1 MKWGVPGYGWGVWL
15 GMNQV
20 TMNKILVI
28 DDNFKIYKSLELNLK
43 KEGFSSRA
51 ALNSAEAIA
60 ALDSERP
67 DIILLDLALREE
79 SGLDLLRIIK
89 KTDSTVPV
97 IMITGYGTLESAVK
111 AIKLGAFDFL
121 EKPLQFEK
129 LLSTINNA
137 LEMTKLK
144 NENRELKEKI
154 NVKRGGIITRNQQM
168 LELCEKAC
176 KLAVTDIPILITG
189 ESGTGKEL
197 VADMVHENSIRKDKL
212 LVKLNC
218 SALPE
223 HLLDSELFGHEK
235 GSFTGAVEAHTG
247 VFEQACGSSLHLDE
261 IGDMAI
267 STQAKILRAIQY
279 GEIRRIGGNSPVK
292 VDVRFIASTNK
303 DLNMLIEQGLFREDL
318 MYRLNASCIHLPPLR
333 ERKEDIPVLVATF
346 IRDFQREGEN
356 RWFSNAALEKMQ
368 EYDWDGNVRE
378 LRNIVRVTLALSD
391 KEVIEADAISL
402 PKKVLVAPASVL
414 EGDLRSSE
422 RLIIV
427 DALNSTG
434 NNRSA
439 AAVKLGI
446 SRKTLYNKIEKY
458 GIK

>member
-1 MKWGVPGYGWGVWL
+1 
-15 GMNQV
+15 
-20 TMNKILVI
+20 MNKILVI

-43 KEGFSSRA
+43 KEGFQSTA
-51 ALNSAEAIA
+51 ALNSVEALEAIKN
-60 ALDSERP
+60 DIP

-79 SGLDLLRIIK
+79 SGLDLLRDIK
-89 KTDSTVPV
+89 KLDSSVPV

-154 NVKRGGIITRNQQM
+154 NVKRSGIITQNPQM
-168 LELCEKAC
+168 LEICEKAC
-176 KLAVTDIPILITG
+176 KLAITDIPILITG

-197 VADMVHENSIRKDKL
+197 IADMIHENSGRKDKS

-218 SALPE
+218 SALSE
-223 HLLDSELFGHEK
+223 QLLDSELFGHEK
-235 GSFTGAVEAHTG
+235 GSFTGAVDFHRG
-247 VFEQACGSSLHLDE
+247 VFEQACGGSLHLDE
-261 IGDMAI
+261 IGDMAL

-279 GEIRRIGGNSPVK
+279 GEIRRIGGTAQIK

-303 DLNMLIEQGLFREDL
+303 DLNLLIEQGLFREDL

-333 ERKEDIPVLVATF
+333 ERKEDIPVLAATF
-346 IRDFQREGEN
+346 IKEFQGEGES
-356 RWFSNAALEKMQ
+356 RSLSQLALEKLM

-378 LRNIVRVTLALSD
+378 LRNIIRVTLALTD
-391 KEVIEADAISL
+391 REVIEADAINL
-402 PKKVLVAPASVL
+402 PEKVMVVNSPVL
-414 EGDLRSSE
+414 DGDLRSSE
-422 RLIIV
+422 RLMIV
-427 DALNSTG
+427 DALSATG

-439 AAVKLGI
+439 AAAKLGI
-446 SRKTLYNKIEKY
+446 SRKTLYNKIDKY

>member
-1 MKWGVPGYGWGVWL
+1 
-15 GMNQV
+15 
-20 TMNKILVI
+20 MNKILVI

-43 KEGFSSRA
+43 KEGFQSTA
-51 ALNSAEAIA
+51 ALNSVEALEAIKN
-60 ALDSERP
+60 DIP

-79 SGLDLLRIIK
+79 SGLDLLRDIK
-89 KTDSTVPV
+89 KLDSSVPV

-154 NVKRGGIITRNQQM
+154 NVKRSGIITQNPQM
-168 LELCEKAC
+168 LEICEKAC
-176 KLAVTDIPILITG
+176 KLAITDIPILITG

-197 VADMVHENSIRKDKL
+197 IADMIHENSGRKDKS

-218 SALPE
+218 SALSE
-223 HLLDSELFGHEK
+223 QLLDSELFGHEK
-235 GSFTGAVEAHTG
+235 GSFTGAVDFHHG
-247 VFEQACGSSLHLDE
+247 VFEQACGGSLHLDE
-261 IGDMAI
+261 IGDMAL

-279 GEIRRIGGNSPVK
+279 GEIRRIGGTAQIK

-303 DLNMLIEQGLFREDL
+303 DLSLLIEQGLFREDL

-333 ERKEDIPVLVATF
+333 ERKEDIPVLTATF
-346 IRDFQREGEN
+346 IKEFQGEGES
-356 RWFSNAALEKMQ
+356 RSLSQLALEKLM

-378 LRNIVRVTLALSD
+378 LRNIIRVTLALTD
-391 KEVIEADAISL
+391 REVIEADAINL
-402 PKKVLVAPASVL
+402 PEKVMVVNSPVL
-414 EGDLRSSE
+414 DGDLRSSE
-422 RLIIV
+422 RLMIV
-427 DALNSTG
+427 DALSATG

-439 AAVKLGI
+439 AAAKLGI
-446 SRKTLYNKIEKY
+446 SRKTLYNKIDKY

>member
-1 MKWGVPGYGWGVWL
+1 
-15 GMNQV
+15 
-20 TMNKILVI
+20 MNKILVI

-43 KEGFSSRA
+43 KEGFQSTA
-51 ALNSAEAIA
+51 ALNSVEALEAIKN
-60 ALDSERP
+60 DIP

-79 SGLDLLRIIK
+79 SGLDLLRDIK
-89 KTDSTVPV
+89 KLDSSVPV

-154 NVKRGGIITRNQQM
+154 NVKRSGIITQNPQM
-168 LELCEKAC
+168 LEICEKAC
-176 KLAVTDIPILITG
+176 KLAITDIPILITG

-197 VADMVHENSIRKDKL
+197 IADMIHENSGRKDKS

-218 SALPE
+218 SALSE
-223 HLLDSELFGHEK
+223 QLLDSELFGHEK
-235 GSFTGAVEAHTG
+235 GSFTGAVDFHRG
-247 VFEQACGSSLHLDE
+247 VFEQACGGSLHLDE
-261 IGDMAI
+261 IGDMAL

-279 GEIRRIGGNSPVK
+279 GEIRRIGGTAQIK

-303 DLNMLIEQGLFREDL
+303 DLNLLIEQGLFREDL

-333 ERKEDIPVLVATF
+333 ERKEDIPVLAATF
-346 IRDFQREGEN
+346 IKEFQGEGES
-356 RWFSNAALEKMQ
+356 RSLSQLALEKLM

-378 LRNIVRVTLALSD
+378 LRNIIRVTLALTD
-391 KEVIEADAISL
+391 REVIEADAINL
-402 PKKVLVAPASVL
+402 PEKVMVVNSSVL
-414 EGDLRSSE
+414 DGDLRSSE
-422 RLIIV
+422 RLMIV
-427 DALNSTG
+427 DALSATG

-439 AAVKLGI
+439 AAAKLGI
-446 SRKTLYNKIEKY
+446 SRKTLYNKIDKY

>member
-1 MKWGVPGYGWGVWL
+1 MT
-15 GMNQV
+15 N
-20 TMNKILVI
+20 ILVI
-28 DDNFKIYKSLELNLK
+28 DDNYKIYKSLELNLK
-43 KEGFSSRA
+43 KEGFRSCDAR
-51 ALNSAEAIA
+51 NSKDAIA
-60 ALDSERP
+60 LMYSEKP
-67 DIILLDLALREE
+67 DLILLDLALGEE
-79 SGLDLLRIIK
+79 SGLDLLREVQKI
-89 KTDSTVPV
+89 DSTIPV

-154 NVKRGGIITRNQQM
+154 NVKRGGLITQNEKM
-168 LELCEKAC
+168 LEICDKAC

-197 VADMVHENSIRKDKL
+197 IADMIHDNSNRREQS

-218 SALPE
+218 SALSE
-223 HLLDSELFGHEK
+223 QLLDSELFGHEK
-235 GSFTGAVEAHTG
+235 GAFTGAVASHTG
-247 VFEQACGSSLHLDE
+247 VFEQACGGSLHLDE
-261 IGDMAI
+261 IGDMAM

-279 GEIRRIGGNSPVK
+279 GEIRRIGGATQIK

-303 DLNMLIEQGLFREDL
+303 DLSELIDRGLFREDL

-333 ERKEDIPVLVATF
+333 ERKEDIPVLAATF
-346 IRDFQREGEN
+346 IKEFQDEGE
-356 RWFSNAALEKMQ
+356 RRSLSDLAIDKML
-368 EYDWDGNVRE
+368 EYDWDGNIRE
-378 LRNIVRVTLALSD
+378 LRNIIRVTLALTD
-391 KEVIEADAISL
+391 NEIIEADAINI
-402 PKKVLVAPASVL
+402 PKKMLVATNPVL
-414 EGDLRSSE
+414 SGNLRSSE
-422 RLIIV
+422 RLLIV
-427 DALNSTG
+427 DALSSTG

-439 AAVKLGI
+439 AASKLGI

>member
-1 MKWGVPGYGWGVWL
+1 MT
-15 GMNQV
+15 N
-20 TMNKILVI
+20 ILVV
-28 DDNFKIYKSLELNLK
+28 DDNYKIYKSLELNLK
-43 KEGFSSRA
+43 KEGFLSCDAR
-51 ALNSAEAIA
+51 NFQDAIA
-60 ALDSERP
+60 IMYSNRP
-67 DIILLDLALREE
+67 DIILLDLALGEE
-79 SGLDLLRIIK
+79 SGLDLLREIQKI
-89 KTDSTVPV
+89 DSTIPV

-154 NVKRGGIITRNQQM
+154 NVKRGGLITQNEKM
-168 LELCEKAC
+168 LEICDKAC

-197 VADMVHENSIRKDKL
+197 IADMIHDNSNRRGQS

-218 SALPE
+218 SALSE
-223 HLLDSELFGHEK
+223 QLLDSELFGHEK
-235 GSFTGAVEAHTG
+235 GAFTGAVDSHTG
-247 VFEQACGSSLHLDE
+247 VFEQACGGSLHLDE
-261 IGDMAI
+261 IGDMAM

-279 GEIRRIGGNSPVK
+279 GEIRRIGGAAQIK

-303 DLNMLIEQGLFREDL
+303 DLSELIAQGLFREDL

-333 ERKEDIPVLVATF
+333 ERKEDIPVLAATF
-346 IRDFQREGEN
+346 IKEFQYEGEK
-356 RWFSNAALEKMQ
+356 RRLSDLAIEKML
-368 EYDWDGNVRE
+368 EYDWDGNIRE
-378 LRNIVRVTLALSD
+378 LRNIIRVTLALTD
-391 KEVIEADAISL
+391 KEIIEADAINL
-402 PKKVLVAPASVL
+402 PKKMMVATNPVLS
-414 EGDLRSSE
+414 GNLRSSE
-422 RLIIV
+422 RLLIV
-427 DALNSTG
+427 DALSSTG

-439 AAVKLGI
+439 AASKLGI

>member
-1 MKWGVPGYGWGVWL
+1 MT
-15 GMNQV
+15 N
-20 TMNKILVI
+20 ILVV
-28 DDNFKIYKSLELNLK
+28 DDNYKIYKSLELNLK
-43 KEGFSSRA
+43 KEGFLSCDAR
-51 ALNSAEAIA
+51 NFQDAIA
-60 ALDSERP
+60 IMYSNRP
-67 DIILLDLALREE
+67 DIILLDLALGEE
-79 SGLDLLRIIK
+79 SGLDLLREIQKI
-89 KTDSTVPV
+89 DSTIPV

-154 NVKRGGIITRNQQM
+154 NVKRGGLITQNEKM
-168 LELCEKAC
+168 LEICDKAC

-197 VADMVHENSIRKDKL
+197 IADMIHDNSNRRGQS

-218 SALPE
+218 SALSE
-223 HLLDSELFGHEK
+223 QLLDSELFGHEK
-235 GSFTGAVEAHTG
+235 GAFTGAVDSHTG
-247 VFEQACGSSLHLDE
+247 VFEQACGGSLHLDE
-261 IGDMAI
+261 IGDMAM

-279 GEIRRIGGNSPVK
+279 GEIRRIGGATQIK

-303 DLNMLIEQGLFREDL
+303 DLSELIAQGLFREDL

-333 ERKEDIPVLVATF
+333 ERKEDIPVLAATF
-346 IRDFQREGEN
+346 IKEFQYEGEK
-356 RWFSNAALEKMQ
+356 RRLSDLAIEKML
-368 EYDWDGNVRE
+368 EYDWDGNIRE
-378 LRNIVRVTLALSD
+378 LRNIIRVTLALTD
-391 KEVIEADAISL
+391 KEIIEADAINL
-402 PKKVLVAPASVL
+402 PKKMMVATNPVLS
-414 EGDLRSSE
+414 GNLRSSE
-422 RLIIV
+422 RLLIV
-427 DALNSTG
+427 DALSSTG

-439 AAVKLGI
+439 AASKLGI

>member
-1 MKWGVPGYGWGVWL
+1 MT
-15 GMNQV
+15 N
-20 TMNKILVI
+20 ILVI
-28 DDNFKIYKSLELNLK
+28 DDNYKIYKSLELNLK
-43 KEGFSSRA
+43 KEGFRSCDAR
-51 ALNSAEAIA
+51 NSKDAIA
-60 ALDSERP
+60 LMYSEKP
-67 DIILLDLALREE
+67 DLILLDLALGEE
-79 SGLDLLRIIK
+79 SGLDLLREVQKI
-89 KTDSTVPV
+89 DSTIPV

-154 NVKRGGIITRNQQM
+154 NVKRGGLITQNEKM
-168 LELCEKAC
+168 LEICDKAC

-197 VADMVHENSIRKDKL
+197 IADMIHDNSNRREQS

-218 SALPE
+218 SALSE
-223 HLLDSELFGHEK
+223 QLLDSELFGHEK
-235 GSFTGAVEAHTG
+235 GAFTGAVASHTG
-247 VFEQACGSSLHLDE
+247 VFEQACGGSLHLDE
-261 IGDMAI
+261 IGDMAM

-279 GEIRRIGGNSPVK
+279 GEIRRIGGATQIK

-303 DLNMLIEQGLFREDL
+303 DLSELIEQGLFREDL

-333 ERKEDIPVLVATF
+333 ERKEDIPVLAATF
-346 IRDFQREGEN
+346 IKEFQDEGE
-356 RWFSNAALEKMQ
+356 RRSLSDLAIDKML
-368 EYDWDGNVRE
+368 EYDWDGNIRE
-378 LRNIVRVTLALSD
+378 LRNIIRVTLALTD
-391 KEVIEADAISL
+391 NEIIEADAINI
-402 PKKVLVAPASVL
+402 PKKMLVATNPVL
-414 EGDLRSSE
+414 SGNLRSSE
-422 RLIIV
+422 RLLIV
-427 DALNSTG
+427 DALSSTG

-439 AAVKLGI
+439 AASKLGI

>member
-1 MKWGVPGYGWGVWL
+1 MSPLKIIIEKAK
-15 GMNQV
+15 QV
-20 TMNKILVI
+20 TMTNILVI
-28 DDNFKIYKSLELNLK
+28 DDNYKIYKSLELNLK
-43 KEGFSSRA
+43 KEGFLSCDAR
-51 ALNSAEAIA
+51 NSKDAIA
-60 ALDSERP
+60 LMYSEKP
-67 DIILLDLALREE
+67 DLILLDLALGEE
-79 SGLDLLRIIK
+79 NGLDLLREVQKI
-89 KTDSTVPV
+89 DSTIPV

-137 LEMTKLK
+137 LELTKLK

-154 NVKRGGIITRNQQM
+154 NVKRGGLITQNEKM
-168 LELCEKAC
+168 LEICDKAC

-197 VADMVHENSIRKDKL
+197 IADMIHDNSNRREQS

-218 SALPE
+218 SALSE
-223 HLLDSELFGHEK
+223 QLLDSELFGHEK
-235 GSFTGAVEAHTG
+235 GAFTGAVASHIG
-247 VFEQACGSSLHLDE
+247 VFEQACGGSLHLDE
-261 IGDMAI
+261 IGDMAM

-279 GEIRRIGGNSPVK
+279 GEIRRIGGATQIK

-303 DLNMLIEQGLFREDL
+303 DLSKLIDQGLFREDL

-333 ERKEDIPVLVATF
+333 ERKEDIPVLAATF
-346 IRDFQREGEN
+346 IKEFQDEGE
-356 RWFSNAALEKMQ
+356 RRSLSDLAIEKML
-368 EYDWDGNVRE
+368 EYDWDGNIRE
-378 LRNIVRVTLALSD
+378 LRNIIRVTLALTD
-391 KEVIEADAISL
+391 KEIIEADAINI
-402 PKKVLVAPASVL
+402 PKKMLVAMNPVL
-414 EGDLRSSE
+414 SGNLRSSE
-422 RLIIV
+422 RLLIV
-427 DALNSTG
+427 DALSSTG

-439 AAVKLGI
+439 AASKLGI

>member
-1 MKWGVPGYGWGVWL
+1 
-15 GMNQV
+15 
-20 TMNKILVI
+20 MNKILVI
-28 DDNFKIYKSLELNLK
+28 DDNYKIYKSLELNLK
-43 KEGFSSRA
+43 KEGFQSAA
-51 ALNSAEAIA
+51 ALNSVEALE
-60 ALDSERP
+60 ALKNARP

-79 SGLDLLRIIK
+79 SGLDLLRDIK
-89 KTDSTVPV
+89 KLDSSVPV

-154 NVKRGGIITRNQQM
+154 NIKRSGIITQNQQM
-168 LELCEKAC
+168 LEICEKAC
-176 KLAVTDIPILITG
+176 KLAITDIPILITG

-197 VADMVHENSIRKDKL
+197 IADMIHESSGRKDKS

-218 SALPE
+218 SALSE
-223 HLLDSELFGHEK
+223 QLLDSELFGHEK
-235 GSFTGAVEAHTG
+235 GAFTGAVDFHRG
-247 VFEQACGSSLHLDE
+247 VFEQACGGSLHLDE
-261 IGDMAI
+261 IGDMAL

-279 GEIRRIGGNSPVK
+279 GEIRRIGGTAQIK

-303 DLNMLIEQGLFREDL
+303 DLSSLIEQGLFREDL

-333 ERKEDIPVLVATF
+333 ERKEDIPVLAATF
-346 IRDFQREGEN
+346 IREFQREGESRN
-356 RWFSNAALEKMQ
+356 LSELALEKLMS
-368 EYDWDGNVRE
+368 YDWDGNVRE
-378 LRNIVRVTLALSD
+378 LRNIIRVTLALTD
-391 KEVIEADAISL
+391 REVIEEDAINL
-402 PKKVLVAPASVL
+402 PEKVMVVNSPVL
-414 EGDLRSSE
+414 DGDLRSSE
-422 RLIIV
+422 RLMIV
-427 DALNSTG
+427 DALSATG

-439 AAVKLGI
+439 AAAKLGI
-446 SRKTLYNKIEKY
+446 SRKTLYNKIDKY

>member
-1 MKWGVPGYGWGVWL
+1 MWSAS
-15 GMNQV
+15 MNR
-20 TMNKILVI
+20 ILVV

-43 KEGFSSRA
+43 KEGFASTA
-51 ALNSAEAIA
+51 ASNSEEALA
-60 ALDSERP
+60 AVRGERP

-79 SGLDLLRIIK
+79 SGLDLLEEIK
-89 KTDSTVPV
+89 KIDATIPI

-137 LEMTKLK
+137 LEMSKLK
-144 NENRELKEKI
+144 NENRELKEI
-154 NVKRGGIITRNQQM
+154 ISVKRGGLITQSQKM
-168 LELCEKAC
+168 LDICQKAC

-197 VADMVHENSIRKDKL
+197 IADMIHENSNRKERSL
-212 LVKLNC
+212 IKLNC

-235 GSFTGAVEAHTG
+235 GAFTGAVNAHTG
-247 VFEQACGSSLHLDE
+247 VFEQACGGSLHLDE
-261 IGDMAI
+261 IGDMAL

-279 GEIRRIGGNSPVK
+279 GEIRRIGGTAQVK

-303 DLNMLIEQGLFREDL
+303 DLNLLIEEGLFREDL
-318 MYRLNASCIHLPPLR
+318 MYRLNASTIHLPPLR
-333 ERKEDIPVLVATF
+333 ERKEDIPVLAATF
-346 IRDFQREGEN
+346 IREFQGEGES
-356 RWFSNAALEKMQ
+356 RSLSPLALEKMQ

-378 LRNIVRVTLALSD
+378 LRNLIRVTLALSD
-391 KEVIEADAISL
+391 KEVIEAEQLNLPQRVSIATNTLIS
-402 PKKVLVAPASVL
+402 
-414 EGDLRSSE
+414 GNLRSSE
-422 RLIIV
+422 RLMIL
-427 DALNSTG
+427 DALQSTG

-439 AAVKLGI
+439 AAQQLGI